1 MEIAGEFQKNMY
13 FCFIDYVKVFECVD
27 HNKVWKIL
35 RWKYQISF
43 PVSWETCMM
52 VKKQQ
57 SEQDMKQLIDS
68 KFENEYDR
76 LYIVILL
83 I

>member
-1 MEIAGEFQKNMY
+1 MEIAREFQKNMY

-43 PVSWETCMM
+43 PVSWETCIM
-52 VKKQQ
+52 VKMQQ

-68 KFENEYDR
+68 KFENEYDK